1 MLRFTIEN
9 QEKLNEIYFHDSSF
23 SDYTYSYTER
33 AIGLTCTN
41 NYVKKEYS
49 LRFNNVVYH
58 EMIGCCF
65 WGENAC
71 SDIYWAGYSPCEDV
85 FEKLSKLQAKSEEAL
100 KDASCLP
107 KTGWN
112 TGVQYVPM
120 LFEFF
125 TGDTMTILAEE
136 ILVEI
141 KELQ

>member
-33 AIGLTCTN
+33 AIELTCKN
-41 NYVKKEYS
+41 KYVKKEYC

-58 EMIGCCF
+58 ELIGCCF

-71 SDIYWAGYSPCEDV
+71 KDIHWAGYSPCEDV
-85 FEKLSKLQAKSEEAL
+85 FAKLSELQANAEEET
-100 KDASCLP
+100 KDASFLL

-125 TGDTMTILAEE
+125 TGDTLTILAEE

>member
-9 QEKLNEIYFHDSSF
+9 QEKLNDIYFHDSLF
-23 SDYTYSYTER
+23 FNYTYSYEER
-33 AIGLTCTN
+33 AIELTCTN
-41 NYVKKEYS
+41 EYVKKEYS

-85 FEKLSKLQAKSEEAL
+85 FAKLSKLQAKSEET
-100 KDASCLP
+100 KDDSFMP
-107 KTGWN
+107 KTKWN

-125 TGDTMTILAEE
+125 TGDTLTILAEE